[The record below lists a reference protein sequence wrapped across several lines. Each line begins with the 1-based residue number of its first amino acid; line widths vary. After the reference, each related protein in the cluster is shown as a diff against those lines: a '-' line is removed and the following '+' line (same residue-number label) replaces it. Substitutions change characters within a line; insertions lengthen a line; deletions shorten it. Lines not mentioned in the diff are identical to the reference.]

1 MQQAR
6 VLKAIDGKT
15 GRITLCGAGAE
26 RLAQATAAGL
36 VSGRTQAGRGNGAA
50 RERAPAR
57 ALAASERDARHEL
70 HRASQLRR
78 EKLDGY
84 LREQVIREDR
94 RTLAEI
100 GWGWFCLGV
109 AVGASLMIVAAA
121 MIL

>member
-6 VLKAIDGKT
+6 VLKVIDGRT
-15 GRITLCGAGAE
+15 GRITLCGTGAE

-36 VSGRTQAGRGNGAA
+36 VSGELKRDVEAVRRENA
-50 RERAPAR
+50 RLHG

-84 LREQVIREDR
+84 LREQVIREDK
-94 RTLAEI
+94 RTLTEI